1 MSTDSQRRIILMADD
16 DAEDR
21 QLVRDAL
28 REGGFDHELRCV
40 RDGVELFDYLRRRGE
55 FADAPSAPRPDI
67 ILLDFKMPRKDG
79 REVLA
84 EIKADPQLRRIPV
97 IALTT
102 SNTEDD
108 ISFSYYS
115 GGNSYVSKPTSF
127 REWVEILRIMSD
139 YWFRVVELPP
149 PPSNKRRK

>member
-1 MSTDSQRRIILMADD
+1 MSTGVQRRVILMADD

-21 QLVRDAL
+21 QLVADAL
-28 REGGFDHELRCV
+28 REGGFDHDLRCV
-40 RDGVELFDYLRRRGE
+40 RDGVELFDYLRRTGA
-55 FADAPSAPRPDI
+55 FAEPGCAPRPDI

-102 SNTEDD
+102 SNAEDD
-108 ISFSYYS
+108 IGFSYDF

-127 REWVEILRIMSD
+127 REWVEIVRILSD

-149 PPSNKRRK
+149 PPRKKKH